1 MNPLMVFVQQGS
13 QIAQVYGGGQG
24 GVSGALRD
32 TARMIGGVVTRFPL
46 LTAALAAGAA
56 AIAGM
61 RHEINQTSDVAVS
74 FGDVALA
81 VWQTV
86 RDGLVS
92 ILKPVIDRIAPWFS
106 AAWDLVIA
114 GVKVVGNA
122 IINTHRASFEAV
134 RAIWNVL
141 PAAMGAAVFGAAN
154 VTIAG
159 LEIMVNRAIEL
170 LNGLADR
177 VNGLLAKLPG
187 LPESW
192 RVGTLDGL
200 ELPRIENPYP
210 EEVRDAW
217 GDFRGRMSEI
227 FADDPLGEFFGGIRD
242 RAIAN
247 ATALDETAE
256 AAGRAGGAA
265 RKAGEQAAEAMETAK
280 TAVEQVRDALADYA
294 ARAADIGKGL
304 GETIAGAFT
313 SAEEAVA
320 TFVRTGKLGFSE
332 LVTSIL
338 ADLAKIAVRKAVLG
352 PVAEAL
358 SGALGDGGVFR
369 GIAGVLGGKFHAGGR
384 VPGGMPALVPIAAL
398 ANAPRFHGGGGFG
411 LGPDEQAAILQRGER
426 VLNRRETRAWEA
438 GGGTRIVINAR
449 DAESFRASRAQVAA
463 DIARAVA
470 AGRRSL

>member
-1 MNPLMVFVQQGS
+1 
-13 QIAQVYGGGQG
+13 
-24 GVSGALRD
+24 
-32 TARMIGGVVTRFPL
+32 
-46 LTAALAAGAA
+46 
-56 AIAGM
+56 
-61 RHEINQTSDVAVS
+61 
-74 FGDVALA
+74 
-81 VWQTV
+81 
-86 RDGLVS
+86 
-92 ILKPVIDRIAPWFS
+92 
-106 AAWDLVIA
+106 
-114 GVKVVGNA
+114 
-122 IINTHRASFEAV
+122 
-134 RAIWNVL
+134 
-141 PAAMGAAVFGAAN
+141 
-154 VTIAG
+154 
-159 LEIMVNRAIEL
+159 
-170 LNGLADR
+170 
-177 VNGLLAKLPG
+177 
-187 LPESW
+187 
-192 RVGTLDGL
+192 
-200 ELPRIENPYP
+200 
-210 EEVRDAW
+210 
-217 GDFRGRMSEI
+217 MSEI
-227 FADDPLGEFFGGIRD
+227 FADDPLGDFFGGIRD

-265 RKAGEQAAEAMETAK
+265 RNAGEQAAEAMETAK
-280 TAVEQVRDALADYA
+280 TAVEQVRDALSDYA
-294 ARAADIGKGL
+294 ARASDVGKGL
-304 GETIAGAFT
+304 GETIAGAFG

-358 SGALGDGGVFR
+358 SGALGDGGIFR

-384 VPGGMPALVPIAAL
+384 VPGGMPALIPIAAL
-398 ANAPRFHGGGGFG
+398 AHAPRLHGGGGFG